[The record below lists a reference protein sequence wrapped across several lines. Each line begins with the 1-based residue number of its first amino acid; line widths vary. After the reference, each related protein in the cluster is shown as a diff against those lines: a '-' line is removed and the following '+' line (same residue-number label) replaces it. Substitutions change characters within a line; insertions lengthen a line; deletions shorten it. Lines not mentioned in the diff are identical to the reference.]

1 MPLIHITFTKTIGAL
16 NPLLQ
21 QKAEIL
27 PRPRERSLEKN
38 SELQWTQKHGQLIC
52 LATETAIYHKL

>member
-1 MPLIHITFTKTIGAL
+1 MFLSRMTFTKTIGVL

-27 PRPRERSLEKN
+27 PRPQERSLEKN
-38 SELQWTQKHGQLIC
+38 SELQ
-52 LATETAIYHKL
+52 